1 MKDKPSKKG
10 FDRESI
16 HVNGVLTP
24 EAQKSVDDYIVE
36 AENSPE
42 YIAMKKRLDDSRK
55 LTAED
60 YNWTATI

>member
-1 MKDKPSKKG
+1 MAEKNKLERK
-10 FDRESI
+10 SI

-24 EAQKSVDDYIVE
+24 EAQKIADDYIAEV
-36 AENSPE
+36 ENSPE